1 MPTLSLGDT
10 LSLNNLGLATDTTEK
25 SISAIIGG
33 TPVADPYGSITE
45 ICLNS
50 PGSGYSDTANIVVY
64 IGDGN
69 TPGSGAKAGSVI
81 LDDTLST
88 H

>member
-33 TPVADPYGSITE
+33 TPVA
-45 ICLNS
+45 
-50 PGSGYSDTANIVVY
+50 
-64 IGDGN
+64 GDAI
-69 TPGSGAKAGSVI
+69 S
-81 LDDTLST
+81 
-88 H
+88 